1 MFVEAVPAAP
11 GGGGGGGPMMMMMM
25 DQGSGRYNVEF
36 YVQALNVLNHT
47 NFQNYAGS
55 IRSPY
60 FGEPT
65 SSGPARRIEV
75 GINFG
80 F

>member
-1 MFVEAVPAAP
+1 
-11 GGGGGGGPMMMMMM
+11 MMMAL
-25 DQGSGRYNVEF
+25 DGNTQRYRMEF
-36 YVQALNVLNHT
+36 YAQALNVLNRA

-55 IRSPY
+55 LRSPY
-60 FGEPT
+60 FGQPT
-65 SSGPARRIEV
+65 SAAPARRIEV

>member
-1 MFVEAVPAAP
+1 
-11 GGGGGGGPMMMMMM
+11 MMMMM
-25 DQGSGRYNVEF
+25 DQGSDRYNVEF

-55 IRSPY
+55 LRSPY
-60 FGEPT
+60 FREPT
-65 SSGPARRIEV
+65 SAGPARRIEV

>member
-1 MFVEAVPAAP
+1 MRGGGPGGRG
-11 GGGGGGGPMMMMMM
+11 GGGGGGGPMMMMM

-36 YVQALNVLNHT
+36 YVQALNVLNRT

-55 IRSPY
+55 LRSPY

-65 SSGPARRIEV
+65 SSAPARRIEV

>member
-1 MFVEAVPAAP
+1 MESMP
-11 GGGGGGGPMMMMMM
+11 
-25 DQGSGRYNVEF
+25 R
-36 YVQALNVLNHT
+36 ALNVLNHT

-55 IRSPY
+55 LRSPY
-60 FGEPT
+60 YGEPT
-65 SSGPARRIEV
+65 SAGPARRIEV